1 MSSHPALALFS
12 CGFESGSLRVFDIDR
27 TQVCEVYNQFSVPLT
42 NILYSSDSRIL
53 LTAAKDGYISIHNAK
68 NQH

>member
-1 MSSHPALALFS
+1 
-12 CGFESGSLRVFDIDR
+12 
-27 TQVCEVYNQFSVPLT
+27 VCEVYSQFSVPLT

-68 NQH
+68 N